1 MTQLIVGIVGIS
13 ENKKFREQTP
23 KEFDLYHK
31 ILKELSSN
39 QDMKL
44 KFLCKSEVDSVLQA
58 TILTYKGKLKIDNLT
73 MPLYITFDGDNETKD
88 KTLGEILDLK
98 NGIKIVDMRIH
109 PLNNAVDYKISLRKT
124 KKSYAIDIYP
134 SCP

>member
-1 MTQLIVGIVGIS
+1 MPQLIVGIVGVR

-23 KEFDLYHK
+23 KEFELYEK
-31 ILKELSSN
+31 ILKDLPSN
-39 QDMKL
+39 QNMVL
-44 KFLCKSEVDSVLQA
+44 KFLCKSEDDSILQA
-58 TILTYKGKLKIDNLT
+58 TILTYKGKIKVDGLT

-88 KTLGEILDLK
+88 KKLGEILDLK
-98 NGIKIVDMRIH
+98 DGIKKVDMRYH

-124 KKSYAIDIYP
+124 KKSYTIDIYP